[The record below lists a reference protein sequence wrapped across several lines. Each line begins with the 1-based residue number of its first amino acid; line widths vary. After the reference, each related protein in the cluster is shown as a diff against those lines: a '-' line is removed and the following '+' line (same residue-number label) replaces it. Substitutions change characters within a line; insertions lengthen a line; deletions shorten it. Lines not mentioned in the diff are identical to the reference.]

1 MLAPSCVAKRRC
13 TEKAGIALIKKPHEL
28 WCVRLMLNTVWQIL
42 PCPHDKEATTCCCD
56 WQDCQPLWLKAQDG
70 SAFKFVGAAE
80 LVKGTVAPDMALV
93 PPDTVGN
100 SEVQPLTPAQL
111 ANQVQLRA
119 REFVSQYYDSW
130 LKSDDELLPVE
141 TRSVSLRTQPDA
153 KPGTA
158 TPAASQQG
166 RMARAYSEADLYT
179 QLAHF
184 ARLLDADRAVQQFD
198 EGQDRQAALD
208 RAVAVRATLAPGLQA
223 IKLLQDANAYRWIS
237 LHSLY
242 SVEAKAG

>member
-1 MLAPSCVAKRRC
+1 M
-13 TEKAGIALIKKPHEL
+13 
-28 WCVRLMLNTVWQIL
+28 
-42 PCPHDKEATTCCCD
+42 
-56 WQDCQPLWLKAQDG
+56 WLKAQDG

-80 LVKGTVAPDMALV
+80 LVKGTVSPETALM
-93 PPDTVGN
+93 PPDAVG
-100 SEVQPLTPAQL
+100 STEIHPLTPAQL

-141 TRSVSLRTQPDA
+141 TSNVSLRSQPDA

-158 TPAASQQG
+158 TPNATQQG
-166 RMARAYSEADLYT
+166 RMARVYSETDLYT

-184 ARLLDADRAVQQFD
+184 ARLLDVERAAKQIE
-198 EGQDRQAALD
+198 EGQERQAAMD
-208 RAVAVRATLAPGLQA
+208 RVGFCKATLAPGLQA
-223 IKLLQDANAYRWIS
+223 IRALQDANAYRWIS

-242 SVEAKAG
+242 DVEAKAG